1 MTNILIIKT
10 SSCRTDDLD
19 QLLNELEY
27 ITSTAEP
34 DTDVSKII
42 QKNTIAL
49 VVYFLPI
56 VGEPNRVANLFLPGE
71 TPVLAV
77 LQNSSSQDWNLSF
90 TGCPTVDYIQLP
102 ASKDLFKEKIDLLL
116 RFRENI
122 LELRQAREEI
132 TSLQE
137 NIHSLKRSI
146 DGHNS
151 FIDLMSRRDGL
162 TGLFNRK
169 YFNIVSKEIFDES
182 VSTGNE
188 LSLAMLNVDLFSEI
202 NRSCSQEFGDFVL
215 NELSARITTLSRE
228 NDLCFRLSGEEFAI
242 LMPATSA
249 EGALQIAER
258 LRCSCEEKKFE
269 NITFSR
275 KVTLSAGIAS
285 LQKHLPRSHEELA
298 SMADQALFIAKS
310 EGRNRSVL
318 YVPIDRDR
326 LGTSD
331 KNFKIL
337 QDTIHRILGKNKTA
351 TVRSLQLLTQGIMED
366 EENDRVQKTK
376 EYTQLLGQQLGFT
389 PTLID
394 TFNNAITLLGSIR
407 YLLHNEMISKK
418 GELNEEEWNILTDF
432 PYKASQLVELFDYFS
447 KEKTIL
453 LCHGERYDGKGYPE
467 GLKGEEIPLGARIFH
482 LTSSFAAMNC
492 NRPYRK
498 KLAPEETLAELSRNA
513 GTQFDPFLV
522 MKLIDVIEE
531 KGILEVKKEELEN
544 TRKIVLQSISP

>member
-1 MTNILIIKT
+1 MTNILIIHSASDIT
-10 SSCRTDDLD
+10 I
-19 QLLNELEY
+19 ELEQLFNDLEFQ
-27 ITSTAEP
+27 IWTAEP
-34 DTDVSKII
+34 DTDTSKIF
-42 QKNTIAL
+42 QKNNIAL
-49 VVYFLPI
+49 VIYYLPTLANI
-56 VGEPNRVANLFLPGE
+56 GQEANLSLPE
-71 TPVLAV
+71 STPVIAISKNYSLEECTT
-77 LQNSSSQDWNLSF
+77 SF
-90 TGCPTVDYIQLP
+90 PGCPTVDYIQLP
-102 ASKDLFKEKIDLLL
+102 LDTERLRAKIDLLL

-122 LELRQAREEI
+122 LELKKAREEI
-132 TSLQE
+132 ASLKE
-137 NIHSLKRSI
+137 NIQSLKRSI
-146 DGHNS
+146 DGHSS
-151 FIDLMSRRDGL
+151 FLDLMSRRDGL
-162 TGLFNRK
+162 TGLFNRR
-169 YFNIVSKEIFDES
+169 YFNIVSKEIFDEAVTS
-182 VSTGNE
+182 SNE

-215 NELSARITTLSRE
+215 NELSARITKLSRE

-242 LMPATSA
+242 IMPATSA

-258 LRCSCEEKKFE
+258 LRNCCEEKIFE
-269 NITFSR
+269 NIQFSR

-337 QDTIHRILGKNKTA
+337 QDTIHRILGKTKTA

-366 EENDRVQKTK
+366 EESARVQKTQ
-376 EYTQLLGQQLGFT
+376 EYAELLGQQLGFT

-394 TFNNAITLLGSIR
+394 TFKNAITLLSSIR

-418 GELNEEEWNILTDF
+418 GKLSEEEWNILTDF

-467 GLKGEEIPLGARIFH
+467 GLQGEQIPVGARIFH
-482 LTSSFAAMNC
+482 LASSFAAMNC
-492 NRPYRK
+492 NRPYRP
-498 KLAPEETLAELSRNA
+498 KLSPKETLAELAKNA

-531 KGILEVKKEELEN
+531 KGILAVSTEELEN
-544 TRKIVLQSISP
+544 TRQNVLQTISP

>member
-10 SSCRTDDLD
+10 SSCNSDKLD
-19 QLLNELEY
+19 QLLNELKY
-27 ITSTAEP
+27 QTWTAGP
-34 DTDVSKII
+34 DTDIRQII
-42 QKNTIAL
+42 ENNTIAL
-49 VVYFLPI
+49 VIYFLPFI
-56 VGEPNRVANLFLPGE
+56 GETEKSAHLFLPDS

-77 LQNSSSQDWNLSF
+77 HQENSHAEKNISF
-90 TGCPTVDYIQLP
+90 PGCPTVDYIQLP
-102 ASKDLFKEKIDLLL
+102 FSKDLLKEKINLLL
-116 RFRENI
+116 RFRDNI
-122 LELRQAREEI
+122 LELKKARETI

-137 NIHSLKRSI
+137 NIHNLKQSI
-146 DGHNS
+146 DGHSS

-162 TGLFNRK
+162 TGLFNRR
-169 YFNIVSKEIFDES
+169 YFNEISREIFEDA
-182 VSTGNE
+182 VSTGSE

-228 NDLCFRLSGEEFAI
+228 NDLCFRISGEEFAI

-269 NITFSR
+269 NIQFSR

-285 LQKHLPRSHEELA
+285 LQKHLPRSHEDLA

-310 EGRNRSVL
+310 EGRNRCTL
-318 YVPIDRDR
+318 YVPVDRDR
-326 LGTSD
+326 FGTSD

-337 QDTIHRILGKNKTA
+337 QDTIHRILGKTKTA
-351 TVRSLQLLTQGIMED
+351 TVRSLQLLTQGVIEE
-366 EENDRVQKTK
+366 EENARIQKTQ
-376 EYTQLLGQQLGFT
+376 EYAQLLGQQLGFT

-394 TFNNAITLLGSIR
+394 TFRNAITLLSSIR
-407 YLLHNEMISKK
+407 YLLHNKMISKK
-418 GELNEEEWNILTDF
+418 GKLNEEEWNILTDF

-467 GLKGEEIPLGARIFH
+467 GLQGDQIPVGARIFH
-482 LTSSFAAMNC
+482 LASALAAMNFD
-492 NRPYRK
+492 RPYRK
-498 KLAPEETLAELSRNA
+498 KLTPKQTLAELAHNA

-531 KGILEVKKEELEN
+531 KGILKVSKDELEK